1 MDSATI
7 ALAATT
13 AISILSTVLGL
24 KFKQGKEKVTK
35 LLTDVVN
42 AVQDDTV
49 TEEECKRIAA
59 DAKSFL
65 EE

>member
-7 ALAATT
+7 ALAVTT

-24 KFKQGKEKVTK
+24 RFKQSKEKLAK
-35 LLTDVVN
+35 LLTDVVD

-65 EE
+65 EG

>member
-1 MDSATI
+1 MDGATI
-7 ALAATT
+7 AVVVTT

-49 TEEECKRIAA
+49 TEEECQKIAA
-59 DAKSFL
+59 DAKAFL
-65 EE
+65 AD